1 MLLNNTRLKLRRGQR
16 YGLCGHNGAG
26 KSTLMRA
33 ISKGKVDGFP
43 TSDVLKCVFVEH
55 ALQGEEA
62 SMTVIDF
69 LASDPGLVTLQRAKI
84 ANTLLNVG
92 FTDDRQI
99 QPVGALSG
107 GWKMKLE
114 LARAMLLEADI
125 LLLDE
130 PTNHLDVGN
139 IAWLE
144 NYLLTHPEITSLIV
158 SHDSS
163 FLDNVCTYI
172 AHYENKKLV
181 YYKGNLAKYVLIFLA

>member
-1 MLLNNTRLKLRRGQR
+1 MLLNNTRLRLRRGQR
-16 YGLCGHNGAG
+16 YGLCGRNGAG

-33 ISKGKVDGFP
+33 ISLGKVDGFP
-43 TSDVLKCVFVEH
+43 TADELKCVFVEH
-55 ALQGEEA
+55 KLQGTDAGLSVLE
-62 SMTVIDF
+62 F
-69 LASDPGLVTLQRAKI
+69 LASDDGLQHLDRTAISATLEA
-84 ANTLLNVG
+84 VG
-92 FTDDRQI
+92 FDTERQV

-114 LARAMLLEADI
+114 LARAMLLKADI

-144 NYLLTHPEITSLIV
+144 NYLITHTNITSLIV
-158 SHDSS
+158 SHDSG

-181 YYKGNLAKYVLIFLA
+181 YYKGNLAK